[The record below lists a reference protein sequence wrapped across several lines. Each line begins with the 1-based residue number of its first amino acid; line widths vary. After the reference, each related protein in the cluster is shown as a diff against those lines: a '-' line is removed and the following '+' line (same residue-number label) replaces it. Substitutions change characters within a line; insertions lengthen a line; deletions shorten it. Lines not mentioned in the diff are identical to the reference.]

1 MDGAYAESGGKG
13 FGGKFL
19 IVLPFTFSSSAAVAS
34 DAVLKDGQEP
44 REEDRLY
51 W

>member
-34 DAVLKDGQEP
+34 DAVLIVGDT
-44 REEDRLY
+44 LFTMHFSHF
-51 W
+51 